1 MQKTKWI
8 MLLLIGVIMTTGIC
22 ACGGSDSDEVDQN
35 NPQVGTW
42 MAEREDMDAGA
53 SLRMTQTI
61 TLSKSGAYRMEA
73 KLFVTCKTQDAVD
86 WYNNYYDISAK
97 LNEEIEAG
105 VVSEEGYYTWDNEK
119 KTAKVTLEKM
129 SYSGSSNFTLTF
141 TFTPDF
147 NAAKIKGGYIE
158 DLLFKRQ

>member
-1 MQKTKWI
+1 
-8 MLLLIGVIMTTGIC
+8 MLLILGVIMAAGIC
-22 ACGGSDSDEVDQN
+22 ACGGSDSDEVDLN

-42 MAEREDMDAGA
+42 VAEDEESYNEAVI
-53 SLRMTQTI
+53 RMSQTI

-73 KLFVTCKTQDAVD
+73 KLFVTCKTQNAVD
-86 WYNNYYDISAK
+86 RYNNYYDINAK
-97 LNEEIEAG
+97 INEETEAD
-105 VVSEEGYYTWDNEK
+105 VLSEEGYYTWDNEK

-147 NAAKIKGGYIE
+147 NAAKIKGGQIE